1 MNCSVGYEVV
11 LAVAAL
17 CIMCT
22 ILLLQGFGAGG
33 FYIGDTPLTI
43 LVVSMSVLVAL
54 GALGALRCEIALR
67 GSG

>member
-11 LAVAAL
+11 LAVTAL

-22 ILLLQGFGAGG
+22 MLLLQGFGAGG
-33 FYIGDTPLTI
+33 FHIGDSPLTI

-54 GALGALRCEIALR
+54 GVLGALRREIAVH
-67 GSG
+67 GNG